1 MWDAS
6 DQRIGVAR
14 VCGGKPAVE
23 EHAGRRVE
31 QLDFERQRMG
41 EMTAGVKRNQQMAR
55 DAAAEFDRAYV
66 GRLIG
71 DIERSMAGGF
81 AAGTRPAIEGAEMM
95 RPEHGFH
102 QAERQQQQAYGNRHR
117 LVRRPM

>member
-1 MWDAS
+1 ML
-6 DQRIGVAR
+6 
-14 VCGGKPAVE
+14 GKRLALLEPGDVVRGPAVE

-55 DAAAEFDRAYV
+55 GAAAEFDRAYV

-71 DIERSMAGGF
+71 DTKRSMEGGF
-81 AAGTRPAIEGAEMM
+81 APGTRPAIEGAEMM
-95 RPEHGFH
+95 RT
-102 QAERQQQQAYGNRHR
+102 
-117 LVRRPM
+117 